1 MHSKHRRGVRAR
13 RKAVASA
20 TPSHDRALARIAL
33 RTLVHE
39 VVSNAA
45 RVQPAE
51 VGFSAYFDP
60 RNIRRYTVVPPAELD
75 GGWEAKCAKRLRA
88 QLGGRSHAELLALLT
103 LARIGRG
110 ALVTT
115 VRALHA
121 ELAEAFDTPR
131 AALVELTL
139 SHATSLAANV
149 LAGYRRV
156 RLGGE
161 DRWLALTLD
170 ADNAKVREHAR
181 AA

>member
-1 MHSKHRRGVRAR
+1 MQPKHRHGVRSR
-13 RKAVASA
+13 RNAVALA
-20 TPSHDRALARIAL
+20 TPTHTRSLARITL

-39 VVSNAA
+39 VVSATA

-60 RNIRRYTVVPPAELD
+60 KNIRRYTIVPPAELD
-75 GGWEAKCAKRLRA
+75 GGWEAKCARRLRA
-88 QLGGRSHAELLALLT
+88 KLVGRTHAELLALLT

-115 VRALHA
+115 VQVLHA
-121 ELAEAFDTPR
+121 ELAQAFRTPR
-131 AALVELTL
+131 VALVELTL
-139 SHATSLAANV
+139 THATSLAADV

-170 ADNAKVREHAR
+170 SDAAAVGERAHA
-181 AA
+181 A

>member
-1 MHSKHRRGVRAR
+1 MQSQHRRGVRSR
-13 RKAVASA
+13 RNVAVSV
-20 TPSHDRALARIAL
+20 TPARALARFAL

-39 VVSNAA
+39 VVSDTA

-60 RNIRRYTVVPPAELD
+60 RNIRRYTIVPPAELD
-75 GGWEAKCAKRLRA
+75 GGWESKCAKRLRA
-88 QLGGRSHAELLALLT
+88 KLVGRSHAELLALLT
-103 LARIGRG
+103 LARIGKG

-115 VRALHA
+115 VPVLYA
-121 ELAEAFDTPR
+121 ELVQAFRTRR

-139 SHATSLAANV
+139 SHATSLAADV

-161 DRWLALTLD
+161 EVWLARTID
-170 ADNAKVREHAR
+170 SGEAPSRERAHA
-181 AA
+181 A